1 MNSCNFIGRLA
12 NDPRTRRDK
21 VGDEI
26 LVTTYFNLVVE
37 RAFSQSKQTY
47 DVLPMKAVGSV
58 AETCEKWLVKGKKI
72 GISARAEHLKY
83 QKGSKWFEHTL
94 FRVLQIYFVDTKGE
108 QEANAISD
116 EVRQIELDPSGLEE
130 TEYQGVDFSAL
141 D

>member
-47 DVLPMKAVGSV
+47 DVLPMKAIGSV
-58 AETCEKWLVKGKKI
+58 AETCEKWRVKGKKI